1 MTKEKKVYIVEVGE
15 DRKYNLIEELDKDNS
30 EAIMNEAEKTGLVY
44 SLKGFQE
51 EVNGEDINLVNYFIY
66 IN

>member
-30 EAIMNEAEKTGLVY
+30 EAIMNEAEKRGFVY